1 MYSVRT
7 EGSFDAAHFLA
18 NYQGKC
24 RNLHCHRWR
33 VIIEVKSETLEN
45 GMVID
50 FTEIK
55 KDLKDMLEQYDHS
68 LIIEENTA
76 SEKLLEALNED
87 DYKINIVKF
96 RPTAENFAHFFFSE
110 LKKKYN
116 ISKVKVYETPNNCAI
131 YEE

>member
-24 RNLHCHRWR
+24 RNLHGHRWR

-96 RPTAENFAHFFFSE
+96 RPTAESFAHFFFSE

>member
-24 RNLHCHRWR
+24 RNLHGHRWR

-96 RPTAENFAHFFFSE
+96 RPTAENFAHFFFS
-110 LKKKYN
+110 
-116 ISKVKVYETPNNCAI
+116 
-131 YEE
+131 